1 LRSRRSGTT
10 HEAFVC
16 EGVHRREA
24 SPTDDGA
31 WVNVTPVATFEKM
44 GFSQSELMKTNISLS
59 ALTGDVTDTR
69 GVLSVE
75 LTVGS
80 KTTPTT
86 FFVIDVKGWY
96 NLLLG

>member
-1 LRSRRSGTT
+1 
-10 HEAFVC
+10 
-16 EGVHRREA
+16 
-24 SPTDDGA
+24 
-31 WVNVTPVATFEKM
+31 
-44 GFSQSELMKTNISLS
+44 MKTNISLS

-86 FFVIDVKGWY
+86 FFVVDVKGWY